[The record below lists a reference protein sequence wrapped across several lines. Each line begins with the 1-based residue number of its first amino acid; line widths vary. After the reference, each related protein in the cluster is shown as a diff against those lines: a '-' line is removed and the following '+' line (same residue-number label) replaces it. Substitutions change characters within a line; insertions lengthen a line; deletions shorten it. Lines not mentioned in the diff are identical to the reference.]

1 MTAMPANDSLN
12 PSAWDFSPNEP
23 LSLVGIC
30 LDGNTL
36 ESLRLFAESASFRI
50 QKHLGNYRVDDY
62 DSVFEWIGDPPP
74 NVCLVDFDPDR
85 RSAATVAERIHS
97 ESPETA
103 VFAVSSE
110 SQPDAII
117 QAMRSGCSEYLVKP
131 INQEQLLTAMARI
144 GGRRKEKKEQHN
156 ARVLTFMGAKGGS
169 GVTTL
174 VTQLGA
180 LLASSFARKTL
191 IVDLHPDFG
200 DAALYLGLTKY
211 RYHFF
216 ELLENT
222 ERLDAELLQS
232 FVIHHASGVDVIP
245 APAEIELTRTVT
257 PGSVSRVFDFL
268 RLRYELILVDVPPGL
283 NEENLEL
290 IRQSDQLYIVTVA
303 EVSAL
308 RNVVRQVEYLTRK
321 PKMPQDKI
329 QIVLNRHQKH
339 GLITEEQIEKVIQ
352 QKLFWKVPNQ
362 YVQVLKTISGGNPA
376 ANLSNS
382 DVTRNLAGWAASVGK
397 KPSSGDDLKDG
408 KKQSRGILK
417 LWGR

>member
-12 PSAWDFSPNEP
+12 SSARDFSPNEP

-30 LDGNTL
+30 LDKVTL

-50 QKHLGNYRVDDY
+50 LKQLGNYRVEEY
-62 DSVFEWIGDPPP
+62 ETIFEWVGDPPP
-74 NVCLVDFDPDR
+74 DVCLLDFDQDR
-85 RSAATVAERIHS
+85 RGAAVVAERIHA

-103 VFAVSSE
+103 VVAVSSQ

-117 QAMRSGCSEYLVKP
+117 QAMQSGCSEYLVKP
-131 INQEQLLTAMARI
+131 IDQEQLLNAVARI
-144 GGRRKEKKEQHN
+144 GGRRKEKKKEHHN
-156 ARVLTFMGAKGGS
+156 ARILTFMGAKGGS
-169 GVTTL
+169 GVTTV

-180 LLASSFARKTL
+180 LLASSYGRKAL

-232 FVIHHASGVDVIP
+232 FVMHHASGVDVIP
-245 APAEIELTRTVT
+245 APGEIEPGRVVT
-257 PGSVSRVFDFL
+257 PGAVARVFDFL
-268 RLRYELILVDVPPGL
+268 RQRYELILVDVPPGL

-290 IRQSDQLYIVTVA
+290 IRQSDQLYILTVA
-303 EVSAL
+303 EISAL

-321 PKMPQDKI
+321 QMAKDKI
-329 QIVLNRHQKH
+329 RVVLNRHQKH

-352 QKLFWKVPNQ
+352 QKIYWKIPNQ
-362 YVQVLKTISGGNPA
+362 YVQVLKTISGGNPVG
-376 ANLSNS
+376 NLASS
-382 DVTRNLAGWAASVGK
+382 EVARNLAGWAEAIGK
-397 KPSSGDDLKDG
+397 KPSSGDEQKDK
-408 KKQSRGILK
+408 KKQGRILG

>member
-12 PSAWDFSPNEP
+12 SSARDFSPNEP

-30 LDGNTL
+30 LDKATL

-50 QKHLGNYRVDDY
+50 LKQLGNYRVEEY
-62 DSVFEWIGDPPP
+62 ETIFEWVGDPPP
-74 NVCLVDFDPDR
+74 DVCLLDFDQDR
-85 RSAATVAERIHS
+85 RGAAVVAERIHA

-103 VFAVSSE
+103 VVAVSSQ

-131 INQEQLLTAMARI
+131 IDQEQLLNAVARI
-144 GGRRKEKKEQHN
+144 GGRRKEKKKEHHN
-156 ARVLTFMGAKGGS
+156 ARILTFMGAKGGS
-169 GVTTL
+169 GVTTV

-180 LLASSFARKTL
+180 LLASSYGRKAL

-232 FVIHHASGVDVIP
+232 FVMHHASGVDVIP
-245 APAEIELTRTVT
+245 APGEIEPGRVVT
-257 PGSVSRVFDFL
+257 PGAVARVFDFL
-268 RLRYELILVDVPPGL
+268 RQRYELILVDVPPGL

-290 IRQSDQLYIVTVA
+290 IRQSDQLYILTVA
-303 EVSAL
+303 EISAL

-321 PKMPQDKI
+321 QMAKDKI
-329 QIVLNRHQKH
+329 RVVLNRHQKH

-352 QKLFWKVPNQ
+352 QKIYWKIPNQ
-362 YVQVLKTISGGNPA
+362 YVQVLKTISGGNPVG
-376 ANLSNS
+376 NLASS
-382 DVTRNLAGWAASVGK
+382 EVARNLAGWAEAIGK
-397 KPSSGDDLKDG
+397 KPSSGDEQKDK
-408 KKQSRGILK
+408 KKQGRILG

>member
-1 MTAMPANDSLN
+1 MTGMTAKDRLN
-12 PSAWDFSPNEP
+12 ASAWDFSPNEP

-30 LDGNTL
+30 LDNATMQL
-36 ESLRLFAESASFRI
+36 LRAFAESASFRI
-50 QKHLGNYRVDDY
+50 QKQLGNYRVEDH

-74 NVCLVDFDPDR
+74 NVCLVDFDQDR
-85 RSAATVAERIHS
+85 RSAAMVAERIHS

-103 VFAVSSE
+103 VFAVSAQ

-131 INQEQLLTAMARI
+131 IDQEQLLNAVARI
-144 GGRRKEKKEQHN
+144 GGRRKEKKEHHN
-156 ARVLTFMGAKGGS
+156 ARVLTFIGAKGGS

-180 LLASSFARKTL
+180 LLASSYSRKSL

-232 FVIHHASGVDVIP
+232 FVMNHASGVDVIP
-245 APAEIELTRTVT
+245 APAAIEPARNVT
-257 PGSVSRVFDFL
+257 PGAVARTFDFL
-268 RLRYELILVDVPPGL
+268 RLRYEFILVDVPPGL

-290 IRQSDQLYIVTVA
+290 IRQCDQLYIVTVA

-321 PKMPQDKI
+321 HIPQEKI
-329 QIVLNRHQKH
+329 RVVLNRHQKR
-339 GLITEEQIEKVIQ
+339 GLITDEQIEKVIQ
-352 QKLFWKVPNQ
+352 QKIFWKVPNQ
-362 YVQVLKTISGGNPA
+362 YVQVLKTISGGNPVG
-376 ANLSNS
+376 NLSS
-382 DVTRNLAGWAASVGK
+382 SEVTRNLAGWAEAVGR
-397 KPSSGDDLKDG
+397 KPTPADEQRDK
-408 KKQSRGILK
+408 KKQSRGILG
-417 LWGR
+417 LWSR